1 MGEFVCKVADPAG
14 HVFEQV
20 ETAQSEEEARNKL
33 TDRGLFIYGVRRRR
47 ALSLDGLFQKRDR
60 AVRGNDFL
68 IFNQQFN
75 TLIKAGLPILKALDL
90 LADRTAAPRLRPILA
105 DVRQQVRDG
114 ALLSEAIAAQGIFP
128 PVYTSTIL
136 AGEKSGDLPGV
147 LDQYIAYQ
155 KTSSGLRKR
164 LTGVLVYPIIL
175 VIVATGILSYLVTYV
190 IPRFAMLYKDMNVPL
205 PGPTAFL
212 IELVTGF
219 KGYALGTVIAVAAI
233 VITAFFY
240 TRTEKGAIVKDR
252 LKLKIPVIGDVWVKF
267 QVTQFARTLGTLLI
281 GGTPLVAAL
290 DTAGGS
296 IRSTL
301 IAGALAGAAQR
312 VREGQTLSAS
322 LAETK
327 LLPGLAVDM
336 IQVGEESGALAAML
350 ASVSDF
356 FEEEVNAKLTTLIS
370 IVEPSILVLMGCVIA
385 FILIALYLPLFS
397 FTVGN
402 MGG

>member
-1 MGEFVCKVADPAG
+1 MGEFLCKVADPG
-14 HVFEQV
+14 GRVFEQV
-20 ETAQSEEEARNKL
+20 ETAQSEVEARNKL
-33 TDRGLFIYGVRRRR
+33 TDRGLFIYWVRQRR
-47 ALSLDGLFQKRDR
+47 ALSLQGLFQKRDR

-90 LADRTAAPRLRPILA
+90 LADRTAAPRLRPILS

-114 ALLSEAIAAQGIFP
+114 ALLSEAVAAQGIFP
-128 PVYTSTIL
+128 TVYTSSVL

-164 LTGVLVYPIIL
+164 LTGVLIYPVIL

-190 IPRFAMLYKDMNVPL
+190 IPQFAMLYKDMNVAL
-205 PGPTAFL
+205 PAPTVIL
-212 IELVTGF
+212 ITLVTGF
-219 KGYALGTVIAVAAI
+219 KGYALGVMIVLVVAI
-233 VITAFFY
+233 VGSILWS
-240 TRTEKGAIVKDR
+240 RTEQGGVWFDK
-252 LKLKIPVIGDVWVKF
+252 LKLKIPVAGEVWIKF
-267 QVTQFARTLGTLLI
+267 QVTQFARTLSTLLM

-290 DTAGGS
+290 ATAAGS
-296 IRSTL
+296 LRSKL
-301 IAGALAGAAQR
+301 VASSVGAAAQR
-312 VREGQTLSAS
+312 VREGQSLSSS

-327 LLPGLAVDM
+327 LVPDLAIDM
-336 IQVGEESGALAAML
+336 IQVGEESGALAGML
-350 ASVSDF
+350 ASVAEF
-356 FEEEVNAKLTTLIS
+356 FEEEVNTKLTTLIS
-370 IVEPSILVLMGCVIA
+370 IIEPTILVVMGAVIA

-402 MGG
+402 LGG

>member
-33 TDRGLFIYGVRRRR
+33 TDRGLFIYGVHRRR

-114 ALLSEAIAAQGIFP
+114 ALLSEAVEAQGIFP

-164 LTGVLVYPIIL
+164 LAGVLVYPVIL

-205 PGPTAFL
+205 PAPTAFL
-212 IELVTGF
+212 IELVSGF
-219 KGYALGTVIAVAAI
+219 KGYALGTGAAI
-233 VITAFFY
+233 AAIAITAFFY
-240 TRTEKGAIVKDR
+240 ARTEKGSLAKDR

-267 QVTQFARTLGTLLI
+267 QVTQFARTLSTLLI

-301 IAGALAGAAQR
+301 IAGALGRAAQR
-312 VREGQTLSAS
+312 VREGQPLSTS
-322 LAETK
+322 LAETR
-327 LLPGLAVDM
+327 LLPGLAIDM

-350 ASVSDF
+350 ISVSDF

-370 IVEPSILVLMGCVIA
+370 IVEPSILVLMGGVIA